1 MRKKNTDD
9 DSEEKDIAVL
19 SELAVQHYQEGSLK
33 QAQDDCRKILRVQ
46 QRPDAILILAKIAHE
61 QREFDV
67 AVERYEQLLN
77 IIPNHEQTHYY
88 LGVVLEELGRTESAV
103 GHYEESIAI
112 NTNNAAAH
120 SRLGDACCKLQRWEE
135 AIKAYQQAIALQ
147 GEDVGTMIKLGNAF
161 TEIQFYAE
169 SILLYEQVLS
179 ISPDNAVVH
188 RHLGTSLL
196 RMGQINRAIASF
208 EEALRLRP
216 DFVRAGIDLARALR
230 QLGKAGEAII
240 PLEMAVEI
248 DPENAEAHMQLSS
261 TFRQLDETD
270 RALERLEQ
278 FLTIRP
284 SCGEAHYRISQI
296 TPRKELI
303 PVVEKVLGDPEL
315 PTSDAIYCH
324 FALGNLFDHGKS
336 FDRAFEHYLK
346 ANALQRKTFTY
357 QADETNEIVD
367 RFVNVYNPDFFKGK
381 REFGSTSRLPV
392 FIVGM
397 PRSGT
402 TLVEQILSS
411 HDLVHGAGEI
421 EVFPGIYHSI
431 AQQLNYVKPNPECMS
446 LIDGHMVEEYSARYL
461 QDLALHCPTASRITD
476 KFPQNFFALGLIKT
490 FFPNAYIVHCQ
501 RNPLDICIS
510 LFFHCFATFK
520 ATFELSELGQYY
532 LQYQRLMSHWEDLF
546 PDEIFTVRYEDLVL
560 DQERVSKQLIEYID
574 LEWDDKCLD
583 FHSNERNVLSPSNM
597 QVRQPIY
604 QTSINR
610 WKHYEK
616 QLQPLVEML
625 QQASQVTDLPES

>member
-1 MRKKNTDD
+1 MPKKNTDD
-9 DSEEKDIAVL
+9 DSEEKDIAAL
-19 SELAVQHYQEGSLK
+19 SESVVQHYQECNLK
-33 QAQDDCRKILRVQ
+33 QAQDDCQQILQKQ

-77 IIPNHEQTHYY
+77 IVPNHEQTHYY
-88 LGVVLEELGRTESAV
+88 LGLVLEELGHIERAI
-103 GHYEESIAI
+103 GHYEKSVTI
-112 NTNNAAAH
+112 NANNAEALV
-120 SRLGDACCKLQRWEE
+120 RLADACGKLQRWE
-135 AIKAYQQAIALQ
+135 AATKAYQQALALQ

-161 TEIQFYAE
+161 TEMQFYAE

-179 ISPDNAVVH
+179 MLPDNAVVH
-188 RHLGTSLL
+188 RHLGASLL
-196 RMGQINRAIASF
+196 RMGQIGRAIASF

-230 QLGKAGEAII
+230 QLGKAGEAIV
-240 PLEMAVEI
+240 PLEMAVES

-261 TFRQLDETD
+261 TFRQLGETD
-270 RALERLEQ
+270 RAVERLEK
-278 FLTIRP
+278 FLAIRP

-303 PVVEKVLGDPEL
+303 PVVEKVLCDPEL

-324 FALGNLFDHGKS
+324 FALGNLFDHRKS
-336 FDRAFEHYLK
+336 FDRAFGHYLK

-357 QADETNEIVD
+357 QADETNEFVD
-367 RFVNVYNPDFFKGK
+367 RFVNVYSPDFFQGK

-421 EVFPGIYHSI
+421 EAFPGIYHSI

-446 LIDGHMVEEYSARYL
+446 LIDEHLVEEYSAKYL

-476 KFPQNFFALGLIKT
+476 KFPQNFFAIGLIKT
-490 FFPNAYIVHCQ
+490 FFPNAHIVHCQ
-501 RNPLDICIS
+501 RNPLDICSS

-520 ATFELSELGQYY
+520 ATFELTELGQYY
-532 LQYQRLMSHWEDLF
+532 LQYQRLMSHWDNLF
-546 PDEIFTVRYEDLVL
+546 PDEIFAVRYEDLVL
-560 DQERVSKQLIEYID
+560 DQERVSKQLIEYIG
-574 LEWDDKCLD
+574 LEWDEKCID
-583 FHSNERNVLSPSNM
+583 FQDNERNVLSPSNM
-597 QVRQPIY
+597 QVRRPIY
-604 QTSINR
+604 KTSINR
-610 WKHYEK
+610 WKRYEE
-616 QLQPLVEML
+616 QLQPLVEVL
-625 QQASQVTDLPES
+625 QQASQVTN